1 MHQDSALITLRGIE
15 RSYYE
20 GGRPRSV
27 LNGLDLDVRHGEWI
41 ALVGRSGCG
50 KSTLLNVISGID
62 LPDRGDVTINGQNI
76 TRMSERQRTMFR
88 RRHVGF
94 IFQFFNLI
102 PILTVEEN
110 LLLPLELNQLDRE
123 RAGELLAAVGL
134 EERRATFPDRLS
146 GGEQQRV
153 AIARALVHDPL
164 LLLADEPT
172 GNLDHSTG
180 EEMLRLLELLVRSSR
195 RTLLMVTHSHEV
207 ARRADRILT
216 LDNGRIT
223 ETAAGPE

>member
-123 RAGELLAAVGL
+123 RAGELLAAAISRDDDAWRLFEPFGL
-134 EERRATFPDRLS
+134 VSAQRPLGYLAAQARYAWRQHLDARKERRNA
-146 GGEQQRV
+146 
-153 AIARALVHDPL
+153 
-164 LLLADEPT
+164 
-172 GNLDHSTG
+172 
-180 EEMLRLLELLVRSSR
+180 
-195 RTLLMVTHSHEV
+195 
-207 ARRADRILT
+207 
-216 LDNGRIT
+216 
-223 ETAAGPE
+223 